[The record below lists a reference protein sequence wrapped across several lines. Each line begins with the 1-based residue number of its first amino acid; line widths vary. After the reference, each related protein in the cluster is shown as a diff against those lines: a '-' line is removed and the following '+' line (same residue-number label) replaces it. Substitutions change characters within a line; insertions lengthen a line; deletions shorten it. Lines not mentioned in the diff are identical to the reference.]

1 MRNDNTLTTSSNFK
15 TMRLCEDTK
24 FNKYNEPIETNL
36 FNKKNLCYGNL
47 SSSRKINAT
56 LFSFKSEQITLKSSQ
71 IIPESLSKN
80 FRLKSAPVS
89 KSIMNYN
96 IKNNSIIRYSAR
108 EKSILDWAFKKFQY
122 EESKKNDKNNFCR
135 YKHDFW
141 FDEDEEILKGAEANK
156 NVNLA
161 DYDDPQ
167 GDHDFYRKYRNV
179 TNTGKIDI
187 EMNRH
192 SKQLDSQLVDL
203 SRERFKTIGM
213 LEYKKHEFVKKQ
225 LRKSES
231 LPGLR
236 LVFI

>member
-1 MRNDNTLTTSSNFK
+1 MHKIEPMQAFK
-15 TMRLCEDTK
+15 
-24 FNKYNEPIETNL
+24 
-36 FNKKNLCYGNL
+36 KKLNYKSL
-47 SSSRKINAT
+47 SSSKKENAA
-56 LFSFKSEQITLKSSQ
+56 LFNIKSEQITHKISQSTSESS
-71 IIPESLSKN
+71 SN
-80 FRLKSAPVS
+80 DFRLKSAPIS
-89 KSIMNYN
+89 KSNMNYN
-96 IKNNSIIRYSAR
+96 IKNSTIRYSAR

-122 EESKKNDKNNFCR
+122 EESKKNLKNFSCR

-192 SKQLDSQLVDL
+192 SKQLDGRLVDL
-203 SRERFKTIGM
+203 SRERFKTICM
-213 LEYKKHEFVKKQ
+213 LEYKKHEFVEKQ

-236 LVFI
+236 